1 MKKITLIGISCL
13 SIFVFMILFLPLQ
26 GFSQDESDSSDS
38 SSGSKA
44 VPQEDRSD
52 NESSPSPSPPPPH
65 NGRCL
70 IATAAFGSEI
80 APEVQFLR
88 NFRETYILHTH
99 AGSNFMKVF
108 NTWYYSFSPYVADYE
123 RHEPWLQQI
132 VKTSI
137 YPLLGILFVSER
149 AYSVIPGEYGAI
161 AAGLVASSMIGATYF
176 LPLALTIKQIRKS
189 TNVFV
194 CKSTLSI
201 ILVVLL
207 AVIGSLTASNQIV
220 TMISTSILVLVTI
233 AISAI
238 FSARIVFKFIS
249 DISEKKR
256 HYWIME

>member
-1 MKKITLIGISCL
+1 MKKITLMKISCL
-13 SIFVFMILFLPLQ
+13 AMFVFVILFLPLQ
-26 GFSQDESDSSDS
+26 GFSQDDSDSSDS

-44 VPQEDRSD
+44 VPQEDSTD
-52 NESSPSPSPPPPH
+52 NESSPNSPPPK
-65 NGRCL
+65 GGCL

-88 NFRETYILHTH
+88 NFRENYILHTH

-149 AYSVIPGEYGAI
+149 TYSVIPGEYGAI
-161 AAGLVASSMIGATYF
+161 AAGLVASSMIGAIYF

-189 TNVFV
+189 TNAFA

-201 ILVVLL
+201 ILVAFL
-207 AVIGSLTASNQIV
+207 AVIGSLMASNQIAI
-220 TMISTSILVLVTI
+220 MIATSILVLVTI

-249 DISEKKR
+249 DISAKKR
-256 HYWIME
+256 HYWITE

>member
-1 MKKITLIGISCL
+1 MKKITLMKISCL
-13 SIFVFMILFLPLQ
+13 SMFVFVILFLPLQ
-26 GFSQDESDSSDS
+26 GFSQDDSDSSDS

-44 VPQEDRSD
+44 VPQEDSTD
-52 NESSPSPSPPPPH
+52 NESSPNSPPPK
-65 NGRCL
+65 GGCL

-80 APEVQFLR
+80 SPEVQFLR
-88 NFRETYILHTH
+88 NFRENYILHTY

-161 AAGLVASSMIGATYF
+161 AAGLVASSMIGAIYF

-201 ILVVLL
+201 ILVAFL
-207 AVIGSLTASNQIV
+207 AVIGSLMASNQIAI
-220 TMISTSILVLVTI
+220 MIATSILVLVTI

-249 DISEKKR
+249 DISAKKR
-256 HYWIME
+256 HYWITE

>member
-1 MKKITLIGISCL
+1 MKKITLMGISCL

-26 GFSQDESDSSDS
+26 GFSQDDSDSSDS

-44 VPQEDRSD
+44 VPQEDSSD
-52 NESSPSPSPPPPH
+52 NESSPNSPPPH

-88 NFRETYILHTH
+88 NFRENYILHTY

-149 AYSVIPGEYGAI
+149 AYSSIPGEYGAI

-176 LPLALTIKQIRKS
+176 LPFALTIKQIRKS

-201 ILVVLL
+201 ILVVFL
-207 AVIGSLTASNQIV
+207 AVIGSLMASNQIAI
-220 TMISTSILVLVTI
+220 MIATSILVLVTI

-249 DISEKKR
+249 DISSKRR
-256 HYWIME
+256 HYWTME